1 MTQAFVKY
9 ISLIVK
15 KLDHQKKKNSSRY
28 IARAEAMYMG

>member
-15 KLDHQKKKNSSRY
+15 KLDHQKKKSSRY